1 MRTGAEY
8 LSSLNDGR
16 QVYLDG
22 QAVDD
27 VAKHP
32 AFAGVARTVATMLDV
47 AASPERGMQ
56 TTRADG
62 TTVNKVFTA
71 PYSREDLVERRRAIE
86 TWAEVSH
93 GWIGRSPDHVGT
105 YMAAFGAHP
114 EVFTTET
121 RDFSQNVRDYVQRV
135 QDENLYLAYAIIP
148 PQYSRATTASG
159 WGEEFIQVGVVEE
172 REDGIVVR
180 GSQMLATGAA
190 VADEIFVSCIKPLGP
205 DDVDFAVSFAVP
217 AAAEGLKLY
226 HRRPYAPQA
235 SSEFDYPLT
244 TRFDEPDA
252 LVVFDDVLIP
262 WERVFAC
269 RDTDTVRR
277 QFFGTGAHALG
288 NWQAQ
293 IRFTAKLKFI
303 ASVARRVTQ
312 VNGTDRIPGVREKLG
327 EIASLVSLIES
338 AVLAA
343 EYTAE
348 PDESGLMIPG
358 ARALYGSMGL
368 QSEMYPR
375 VIAILRDLVGGGVL
389 QLPATVRDLESD
401 LTRGDLA
408 RYVKSPGVETTER
421 VKLFKLAWDIIGT
434 EFGGRHQQYEMFYAG
449 APFLVKGVYAFD
461 NFGYE
466 SLLPE
471 LDAFLASV
479 PGPDV
484 TTAPAPTDTQEVS
497 A

>member
-22 QAVDD
+22 QAVDN
-27 VAKHP
+27 VAEHS
-32 AFAGVARTVATMLDV
+32 AFAGVARTVATMFDV
-47 AASPERGMQ
+47 AAGPERGMQ

-71 PYSREDLVERRRAIE
+71 PYSLEDLVEHRRAIE

-114 EVFTTET
+114 EVFTTDT
-121 RDFSQNVRDYVQRV
+121 RDFSQNVRDYVKRV

-190 VADEIFVSCIKPLGP
+190 IADEIFVSCIKPLGP

-252 LVVFDDVLIP
+252 LVVFDDVFIP
-262 WERVFAC
+262 WERVFVC

-277 QFFGTGAHALG
+277 QFFDTGAHALG

-312 VNGTDRIPGVREKLG
+312 VNGTDRIPSVREKLG

-401 LTRGDLA
+401 LTRGDLTH
-408 RYVKSPGVETTER
+408 YVKSPGVETTER

-449 APFLVKGVYAFD
+449 APFLVKGVYAFN

-479 PGPDV
+479 PSPDV
-484 TTAPAPTDTQEVS
+484 TTTPSPTDTQEVS